1 MQRARAASNP
11 PKLQLAGPSGRHR
24 VARKAPRPSSPNL
37 GSPATMGPP
46 MGNSP
51 CRVSSQDP
59 PFAPLPAP
67 REAVP
72 KAQKALGQG
81 SGPLE
86 SGPPQL
92 SPPRKKSAGSAGPL
106 PSRASPSLKDAAV
119 QFEHGARSAAREA
132 QDEVNCQSP
141 KIPQGPKSFAARSCE
156 IAVQTDNVAAADS
169 DASRPRVEPIAG
181 VLHLP
186 ETPFQ
191 TNGKVEKCKDE
202 PSRDNG
208 LWNSMSPL
216 SQHSAPRRELAEG
229 VSLSQDDLTQMSA
242 LCTPEK
248 LWFSAMK
255 DDTPD
260 FGGDIASAHAS
271 SLWQGSFNTR
281 PVPARGLSME
291 QNVAQR
297 LDGPCGRLAP
307 APSAEMAHTN
317 AEMEQLNQQLLRAL
331 ARAMTHLRRMQSLSL
346 PTSWNTPHD
355 A

>member
-1 MQRARAASNP
+1 M
-11 PKLQLAGPSGRHR
+11 
-24 VARKAPRPSSPNL
+24 
-37 GSPATMGPP
+37 
-46 MGNSP
+46 
-51 CRVSSQDP
+51 
-59 PFAPLPAP
+59 
-67 REAVP
+67 
-72 KAQKALGQG
+72 
-81 SGPLE
+81 
-86 SGPPQL
+86 
-92 SPPRKKSAGSAGPL
+92 
-106 PSRASPSLKDAAV
+106 KDAAV
-119 QFEHGARSAAREA
+119 QFEHGERSAAREA

-141 KIPQGPKSFAARSCE
+141 KLPQGPMQSFAARSCE
-156 IAVQTDNVAAADS
+156 IAVQTDSIAAAADS
-169 DASRPRVEPIAG
+169 DAAPRSQVEPMAA

-186 ETPFQ
+186 EASFP
-191 TNGKVEKCKDE
+191 TNGKGEKHRDE

-216 SQHSAPRRELAEG
+216 SQNSVPRRELAEG

-281 PVPARGLSME
+281 PVGLSME
-291 QNVAQR
+291 HDVAQR
-297 LDGPCGRLAP
+297 LDGPCGRLASP
-307 APSAEMAHTN
+307 PSVEMSHTN
-317 AEMEQLNQQLLRAL
+317 ADMEKLNQQLLRAL

-355 A
+355 V